1 VNDLPF
7 LIIFLLIVAFLFRLD
22 FIFYIVYVMTG
33 IYAWSQWR
41 SPRSVARLR
50 LRRTYRDHAFL
61 GEPVTV
67 RVHIENESRLPLP
80 WLQLYD
86 SIPANLRLGSGRN
99 KAISL
104 RGRGAAAFSYR
115 VRANRRGYYR
125 LGPMLLTTGD
135 LFGFAEH
142 HRQIPADYLT
152 VYPRIIPLE
161 KLNLPSRL
169 PFGVLPS
176 RQRLFEDPARPIG
189 VRDYQA
195 GDSLRHINWKVSA
208 HAENLLVKNFQPAIA
223 LDTMILLNMNQAEYE
238 RRHRYDSPNWAV
250 VIAASLAA
258 HLASQRQAVGLAC
271 NGVDPLRQ
279 RQGLGQD
286 ILPFDAKTGRLQLLD
301 QGGGAGAE
309 WEIDRAAAFMPPPVP
324 PRPGRPHLMKVLE
337 ILARVEPETTAP
349 FAHWTTTACLELSW
363 GTTIIAITPK
373 GDEDTCRALHRL
385 LRAGYNPILI
395 VVEPYTNFAQAR
407 ERARRLGFAAYHVA
421 REEDLRI

>member
-7 LIIFLLIVAFLFRLD
+7 LILFLLIVAFLFRLD
-22 FIFYIVYVMTG
+22 FIFYIIYVVTG
-33 IYAWSQWR
+33 IYAWSQWH

-50 LRRTYRDHAFL
+50 LSRSYRDHAFL

-67 RVHIENESRLPLP
+67 RVHVENESRLPLP

-86 SIPANLRLGSGRN
+86 SVPANLRLGSGRS

-104 RGRGAAAFSYR
+104 RGRGATVFSYR
-115 VRANRRGYYR
+115 VRASRRGYYR
-125 LGPMLLTTGD
+125 LGPMLLTAGD
-135 LFGFAEH
+135 LFGFAER
-142 HRQIPADYLT
+142 HRQFPADYLT

-189 VRDYQA
+189 VRDYRA

-208 HAENLLVKNFQPAIA
+208 HAENLLVKNFQPAIS
-223 LDTMILLNMNQAEYE
+223 LDTMILINMNQAEYG
-238 RRHRYDSPNWAV
+238 RRHRYDGPNWAV

-271 NGVDPLRQ
+271 NGADPLRQ
-279 RQGLGQD
+279 RQGSGGE
-286 ILPFDAKTGRLQLLD
+286 ILPFDAETGRLQMLG
-301 QGGGAGAE
+301 QEGGADTERESGP
-309 WEIDRAAAFMPPPVP
+309 AAAFMPPPVP

-337 ILARVEPETTAP
+337 ILARVEPERTVP
-349 FAHWTTTACLELSW
+349 FARWTTMACLDLSW

-373 GDEDTCRALHRL
+373 GDETTCRALHRL
-385 LRAGYNPILI
+385 LSAGYNPILI
-395 VVEPYTNFAQAR
+395 AVEPYANFAQAR

-421 REEDLRI
+421 RKEDLRI